1 MHLKEQ
7 PRGRVFDIQRASL
20 QDGPGIRTTVFL
32 KGCPLRC
39 LWCHNAEGI
48 SAHAQL
54 LFNEELCVGCQCCAV
69 VCPNG
74 VHHFSGKDH
83 ILEFDKCTLCGK
95 CVEHCSHLGLRAVG
109 TEMSVDDVLQEV
121 RADIV
126 FYKNSGGGITLIGG
140 EPLCQLAFAMAL
152 LKKSKENGIHT
163 CIETSGFAVS
173 SEFQRVFP
181 LVDLLLFDYKLTDRE
196 LHKKYT
202 GVSNELILQNL
213 DLAYSAGVPIILR
226 CPLISGVNDSMGHF
240 QGIRQIEK
248 QYPGLR
254 GIELMP
260 YHNLGT
266 NKGKGVG
273 RVGQT
278 AGFQVAG
285 QSMKGEWMRQL
296 SELGC
301 RRVKLG

>member
-39 LWCHNAEGI
+39 PWCHNPEGL
-48 SAHAQL
+48 SVDAQL
-54 LFNEELCVGCQCCAV
+54 LFNDHVCVGCGCCAA

-83 ILEFDKCTLCGK
+83 ILEFDKCTPCGI
-95 CVEHCSHLGLRAVG
+95 CIEHCSHSGLRAVG
-109 TEMSVDDVLQEV
+109 TEMSVDDVLLEV

-126 FYKNSGGGITLIGG
+126 FYENSGGGIKLSGG
-140 EPLCQLAFAMAL
+140 EPLGQLAFAMAL
-152 LKKSKENGIHT
+152 LEKSKESGIHT
-163 CIETSGFAVS
+163 CIETSGFAAS
-173 SEFQRVFP
+173 SEFQKVFP
-181 LVDLLLFDYKLTDRE
+181 LVDLLLLDYKLTDCE

-213 DLAYSAGVPIILR
+213 DSAYNAGVPIILR
-226 CPLISGVNDSMGHF
+226 CPIIPDVNDSLSHF
-240 QGIRQIEK
+240 EGIRQIEE

-266 NKGKGVG
+266 AKGKGVG
-273 RVGQT
+273 RAGQT

-285 QSMKGEWMRQL
+285 QSIKDEWMRQL

-301 RRVKLG
+301 RKVKLA